1 MYAIEASTMAEQAEI
16 VVQSNAM
23 QDRIT
28 VMRGRVEVS
37 TSEYIIFN
45 SSVRSEGLTVV

>member
-1 MYAIEASTMAEQAEI
+1 MAEQAEI